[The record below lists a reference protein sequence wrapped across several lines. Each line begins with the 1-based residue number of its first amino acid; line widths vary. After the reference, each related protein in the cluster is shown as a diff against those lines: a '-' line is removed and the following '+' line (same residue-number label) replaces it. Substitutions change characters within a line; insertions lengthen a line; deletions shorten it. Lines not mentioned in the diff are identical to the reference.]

1 MAIAFEMIDEFF
13 KAIKTKKRPI
23 IGTFDY
29 KYLLIGIKTVL
40 ESEFE
45 MSISQVLLFIYDNF
59 RSFSQ

>member
-1 MAIAFEMIDEFF
+1 MIDEFF